1 MANAFGARV
10 ALALITLVR
19 LGLWHYVAPSPPPP
33 SRVLTQQLGDSAL
46 LGEHVLRQIVAT
58 QAKA

>member
-10 ALALITLVR
+10 GAGADYIGQAGLMALRGPR
-19 LGLWHYVAPSPPPP
+19 LPLP
-33 SRVLTQQLGDSAL
+33 VLTQQLGDSAL